1 MTMCWEIARPMG
13 QDRILDVGPYASML
27 HGSTRHVTWVAN
39 CLRDCL
45 ACRCKGG
52 FMVLVGK
59 SHHCW
64 QPIDSNIGLTIQ
76 HSLELDARL
85 RFGSLAVG

>member
-1 MTMCWEIARPMG
+1 MA
-13 QDRILDVGPYASML
+13 
-27 HGSTRHVTWVAN
+27 
-39 CLRDCL
+39 
-45 ACRCKGG
+45 
-52 FMVLVGK
+52 LVGK

-64 QPIDSNIGLTIQ
+64 QPINSNIGLTIQ